1 MSTPLIELTLYGS
14 QEWTHFAVCRD
25 TPYLMYP
32 RDEDSAGIE
41 LAKEVCATCPVRAEC
56 LDEAQRTG
64 DRWGIWGGYTAEER
78 RTMRRNAARRTAAP
92 ERQRKPVARRVPVAN
107 RPVTDVDTGGLL

>member
-14 QEWTHFAVCRD
+14 QEWAHFAACLETSVQ
-25 TPYLMYP
+25 MYP
-32 RDEDSAGIE
+32 GEDDKAGIE
-41 LAKEVCATCPVRAEC
+41 LAKEVCAACPVRAEC